1 MNLKLSALI
10 ICSALFSLSA
20 SLTQGQAADNE
31 KLRAMLLAL
40 PAPTIAVTPVD
51 RVYPDRDSKNINL
64 PEKREQSELPPTQL
78 YVCEQ
83 PRLKGRCE
91 GLPSKRGF
99 CCKCYFHVIPPHF
112 LPSPAPPTHI
122 HTTPSSYAEF
132 RLFLFVVV
140 CCCAIDLT
148 RMIILDKLENGW
160 KNKIS
165 SLLPQPMAKCT
176 LYGYVFSPFYHPPS
190 PPQNYEHLLLLSNIE
205 MSD

>member
-99 CCKCYFHVIPPHF
+99 CWHRYTFSDDNCKDPILKDIEHPGIPDLGIP
-112 LPSPAPPTHI
+112 LPPNGVKYINDSI
-122 HTTPSSYAEF
+122 GSYSC
-132 RLFLFVVV
+132 V
-140 CCCAIDLT
+140 
-148 RMIILDKLENGW
+148 
-160 KNKIS
+160 
-165 SLLPQPMAKCT
+165 
-176 LYGYVFSPFYHPPS
+176 
-190 PPQNYEHLLLLSNIE
+190 
-205 MSD
+205 